1 MSQAKGSIGATIAQ
15 SVQQSFAQSV
25 SWKRVTDSDD
35 DTTTDPTDDPTNS
48 DDQSSGGNNN
58 GPSTEG

>member
-1 MSQAKGSIGATIAQ
+1 MSQAKGSIDATIAQ

-25 SWKRVTDSDD
+25 SWKRVTVPDY

-48 DDQSSGGNNN
+48 DD
-58 GPSTEG
+58 

>member
-1 MSQAKGSIGATIAQ
+1 MSQAKGGVGATIAQ

-35 DTTTDPTDDPTNS
+35 DTTTDPDDPT
-48 DDQSSGGNNN
+48 DDQSSGGGNNN